1 MHSLSK
7 NIHTIILT
15 LAFTIA
21 IAGFTASGAV
31 AQGTKLVFEERAAD
45 SKIAQEFETNGRIEI
60 SWRATGGQFQLTVLD
75 PSNDSRLIASAPQS
89 RDGDD
94 SPPMVGKLPFSRPGK
109 LKFQVE
115 ASGPWHIRVV
125 EFNAPK

>member
-7 NIHTIILT
+7 NIHAIVLT
-15 LAFTIA
+15 LAFAVA
-21 IAGFTASGAV
+21 IVGFSVSGAM
-31 AQGTKLVFEERAAD
+31 AQGTKLIFEERAAD
-45 SKIAQEFETNGRIEI
+45 SKVAQEFETKGRIEI

-75 PSNDSRLIASAPQS
+75 PKDDTRLIASAPQS

-109 LKFQVE
+109 MKFQVE

-125 EFNAPK
+125 EFNAPQ